1 MPKFLAWDI
10 GIKNLAYNLIDY
22 KHDEEE
28 DPYKILEWGIIN
40 LVEEEQDSLPYNAV
54 TYVDCSMTNKTGK
67 KCCQKAK
74 YIEKKDMNIGY
85 CGKHQKDLT
94 KNNIE
99 LIQIK
104 AKMGCIHYND
114 KTNKNCNKKGIW
126 LNTNNPY
133 IRYCQTH
140 YKSSFKNSAE
150 LQDYYMDPKHASK
163 VKQFSIKDL
172 SIRLFEELE
181 NHQSFLDVEE
191 VIIEN
196 QPVFKNPTM
205 KSVQM
210 LLYSHF
216 IMNGVMKNTIKNISF
231 FMAGKKLEGFT
242 GNHKIAKDKFGHLK
256 SEYKQTKNSAVL
268 FTKEML
274 KNTQPNW
281 YKFLNDQTKKDDLA
295 DAFLTNCCYIQNTYV
310 KGMEKQYKKDAQLH
324 KKLEKESK
332 KLEKESKKT
341 KEFQELDKIVKFEK
355 ESKKTKEFQEL
366 DKIVQFENN

>member
-22 KHDEEE
+22 QQNEE

-40 LVEEEQDSLPYNAV
+40 LVEEEQQSLPDNAV
-54 TYVDCSMTNKTGK
+54 IHLDCSMNNKTGK
-67 KCCQKAK
+67 KCAQKAK
-74 YIEKKDMNIGY
+74 YIEKKNMDIGY
-85 CGKHQKDLT
+85 CGKHQKEL
-94 KNNIE
+94 KNNLE

-104 AKMGCIHYND
+104 SKMNCVHYNE
-114 KTNKNCNKKGIW
+114 KTKKECNKNGIW
-126 LNTNNPY
+126 FNINNPY
-133 IRYCQTH
+133 IRYCQIH
-140 YKSSFKNSAE
+140 YKSSFKNSDE
-150 LQDYYMDPKHASK
+150 IKDYYMDPKHASK

-172 SIRLFEELE
+172 SVRLFEELE
-181 NHQSFLDVEE
+181 KHPSFLDVEE
-191 VIIEN
+191 VMIEN

-205 KSVQM
+205 KSIQI

-216 IMNGVMKNTIKNISF
+216 IMNGLMKNTIKNISF

-242 GNHKIAKDKFGHLK
+242 GNHSIAKDKFGHLK

-274 KNTQPNW
+274 KTTQPIW

-295 DAFLTNCCYIQNTYV
+295 DAFLTNCCYVQNTYV
-310 KGMEKQYKKDAQLH
+310 KGIEKQNKKNAQLQ

-332 KLEKESKKT
+332 KLEMDAKKASDKKGPKT
-341 KEFQELDKIVKFEK
+341 KTHTKGKKGKAFQELDKIMD
-355 ESKKTKEFQEL
+355 L
-366 DKIVQFENN
+366 CNNS

>member
-10 GIKNLAYNLIDY
+10 GIKNLAYNIIDY
-22 KHDEEE
+22 QHNDE

-40 LVEEEQDSLPYNAV
+40 LVEEEQQSLPDNAV
-54 TYVDCSMTNKTGK
+54 TYIDCSMTNKKGK
-67 KCCQKAK
+67 KCAQKAK
-74 YIEKKDMNIGY
+74 CIEKNNMNIGY
-85 CGKHQKDLT
+85 CGKHQKELT
-94 KNNIE
+94 KDNIE

-104 AKMGCIHYND
+104 AKMGCVHYNE
-114 KTNKNCNKKGIW
+114 KTEKYCNKKGIW

-140 YKSSFKNSAE
+140 YKSLFKNSE
-150 LQDYYMDPKHASK
+150 EIKNYYMDPKYASK
-163 VKQFSIKDL
+163 VKQFSINDL
-172 SIRLFEELE
+172 SVRLFEELE
-181 NHQSFLDVEE
+181 NHSSFLDVEG

-205 KSVQM
+205 KSIQM

-216 IMNGVMKNTIKNISF
+216 IINGIMKNTIKNISF

-242 GNHKIAKDKFGHLK
+242 GNHNIAKNKFGHLK

-274 KNTQPNW
+274 KDSQPTW
-281 YKFLNDQTKKDDLA
+281 YNFLNDQPKKDDLA

-310 KGMEKQYKKDAQLH
+310 KGIERQHKKEAQLQ
-324 KKLEKESK
+324 KKIEKEAKTTFNKKGPKTTKNTKGKKSK
-332 KLEKESKKT
+332 G
-341 KEFQELDKIVKFEK
+341 FQGLDKII
-355 ESKKTKEFQEL
+355 EL
-366 DKIVQFENN
+366 NNNS